1 MSPASWFDFLF
12 ERLQTP
18 SKYEY
23 MVEGKIIRHTI
34 PLAPPP
40 DADFLA

>member
-34 PLAPPP
+34 PPAPLLDAESLA
-40 DADFLA
+40 